1 MTSKSLEG
9 GCGCGAV
16 RYRLN
21 DEPIFVNNCHCK
33 LCQRQTG
40 TGSAVNAF
48 IEMDRFELL
57 SGEVVEHEFKTGSG
71 AAQIVVRCATCGTP
85 LWSHYRLGRKAAAV
99 RVGTLDDPSA
109 VSPDAAIYVV
119 ERPAW
124 APLPEGVP
132 QFDEYYNP
140 SELLPPERFARL
152 KALIA
157 Q

>member
-1 MTSKSLEG
+1 
-9 GCGCGAV
+9 
-16 RYRLN
+16 
-21 DEPIFVNNCHCK
+21 
-33 LCQRQTG
+33 
-40 TGSAVNAF
+40 
-48 IEMDRFELL
+48 
-57 SGEVVEHEFKTGSG
+57 
-71 AAQIVVRCATCGTP
+71 
-85 LWSHYRLGRKAAAV
+85 V